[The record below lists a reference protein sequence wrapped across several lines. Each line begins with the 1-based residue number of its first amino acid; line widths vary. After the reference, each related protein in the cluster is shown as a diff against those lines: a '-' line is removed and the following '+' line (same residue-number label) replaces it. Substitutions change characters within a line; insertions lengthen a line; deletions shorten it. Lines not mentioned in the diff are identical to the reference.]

1 MVNKSTNSQQFPKLS
16 SRDQQ
21 AVKVLTEEGLLEP
34 LVMSLKNS
42 TEAVQ
47 PQSTTQASEIKIRP
61 NEGGSDQKRFFTR
74 GSRSLAAN
82 ELNTFSQFCSFF

>member
-1 MVNKSTNSQQFPKLS
+1 MANKSTNSHQFPKLS

-42 TEAVQ
+42 AKAQ
-47 PQSTTQASEIKIRP
+47 QSPNTTQASEIKSDPMKEDLIR
-61 NEGGSDQKRFFTR
+61 R
-74 GSRSLAAN
+74 G
-82 ELNTFSQFCSFF
+82 FSPEEAEAWMQTN

>member
-1 MVNKSTNSQQFPKLS
+1 MANKTTNSQQFPKLS

-47 PQSTTQASEIKIRP
+47 PQSTTQASEIKSDPMKEDLIRRGFSP
-61 NEGGSDQKRFFTR
+61 EGAEIWMQT
-74 GSRSLAAN
+74 N
-82 ELNTFSQFCSFF
+82 

>member
-1 MVNKSTNSQQFPKLS
+1 MANKSTISQQFPKLS
-16 SRDQQ
+16 RRDQQ

-47 PQSTTQASEIKIRP
+47 PQSTTQASEIKSDPMKEDLIR
-61 NEGGSDQKRFFTR
+61 R
-74 GSRSLAAN
+74 G
-82 ELNTFSQFCSFF
+82 FSPEEAEIWMQTN

>member
-1 MVNKSTNSQQFPKLS
+1 MQDIVNKSTNSQQFPKLS

-42 TEAVQ
+42 TEAAQ
-47 PQSTTQASEIKIRP
+47 PQSTTQASEIKSDPMKEDLIR
-61 NEGGSDQKRFFTR
+61 R
-74 GSRSLAAN
+74 G
-82 ELNTFSQFCSFF
+82 FSPEEAEIWMQTN

>member
-47 PQSTTQASEIKIRP
+47 PQSTTQASEIKSDPMKEDLIR
-61 NEGGSDQKRFFTR
+61 R
-74 GSRSLAAN
+74 G
-82 ELNTFSQFCSFF
+82 FSPEEAEIWLQTN

>member
-1 MVNKSTNSQQFPKLS
+1 MQDMANKTTNSQQFPKLS

-21 AVKVLTEEGLLEP
+21 AVKVLTEKGLLEP

-47 PQSTTQASEIKIRP
+47 PQSTTQASEIKSDPMKEDLIR
-61 NEGGSDQKRFFTR
+61 R
-74 GSRSLAAN
+74 G
-82 ELNTFSQFCSFF
+82 FSPEEAEIWMQTN

>member
-1 MVNKSTNSQQFPKLS
+1 LS

-47 PQSTTQASEIKIRP
+47 PQSTTQASEIKSDPMKEDLIR
-61 NEGGSDQKRFFTR
+61 R
-74 GSRSLAAN
+74 G
-82 ELNTFSQFCSFF
+82 FSPEEAEAWMQTN

>member
-1 MVNKSTNSQQFPKLS
+1 MANKSTNSHQFPKLS
-16 SRDQQ
+16 SRYQQ

-47 PQSTTQASEIKIRP
+47 PQSTTQASEIKSDPMKEDLIR
-61 NEGGSDQKRFFTR
+61 R
-74 GSRSLAAN
+74 G
-82 ELNTFSQFCSFF
+82 FSPEEAEAWLQMN

>member
-1 MVNKSTNSQQFPKLS
+1 MANKSTNSHQFPKLS

-34 LVMSLKNS
+34 LVMSLRNS

-47 PQSTTQASEIKIRP
+47 PQSTTQASEIKSDPMKEDLIR
-61 NEGGSDQKRFFTR
+61 R
-74 GSRSLAAN
+74 G
-82 ELNTFSQFCSFF
+82 FSPEEAEIWMQTN